1 MRTIRDVRQHIFLQ
15 HEALLLHCQG
25 EDSSFFFPTLTDYKT
40 EKYGFLFKSEK
51 LYLMTLKH

>member
-15 HEALLLHCQG
+15 DEALLLHCQG
-25 EDSSFFFPTLTDYKT
+25 EGRFFFSTLTDYKT